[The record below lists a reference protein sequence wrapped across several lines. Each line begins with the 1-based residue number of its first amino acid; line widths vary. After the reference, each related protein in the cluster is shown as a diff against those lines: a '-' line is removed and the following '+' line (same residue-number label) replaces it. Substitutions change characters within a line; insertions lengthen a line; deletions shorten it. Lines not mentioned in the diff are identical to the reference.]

1 MKYDKTVKK
10 KKPGEALDLQ
20 NHIAPPGSTPFP
32 HTVPPAASHT
42 AVKFSMYS
50 NPQTAAKSFV
60 RLSESK
66 GQRPC
71 THASQGLM
79 HQQTPRKNP
88 AAIKA
93 PFPLRSPL
101 LPLS

>member
-1 MKYDKTVKK
+1 MKYDKTVQK

-50 NPQTAAKSFV
+50 NPQTAAKSLV

-66 GQRPC
+66 GQRSC

-101 LPLS
+101 LLLS

>member
-50 NPQTAAKSFV
+50 NPQTAAKSLV
-60 RLSESK
+60 RLFVK
-66 GQRPC
+66 QRPEALH
-71 THASQGLM
+71 TRIAGPYAS
-79 HQQTPRKNP
+79 
-88 AAIKA
+88 ADA
-93 PFPLRSPL
+93 PEKSGRN
-101 LPLS
+101 